1 MNENMERIAWGKT
14 KNIFECPGHANLVR
28 IESMPVLSKF
38 DGKTKEKLEGKD
50 IFATTTTCNV
60 FMLLNSRGLSTHF
73 IRQLDERTF
82 LAHLL
87 SMLPIEV
94 VARGRAEGSY
104 LPRNPGLAKGF
115 VFENIVIELFLK
127 DDANHD
133 PIMIWN
139 PLKRCFDLYQPKAPI
154 SPETYLGEYTLANEK
169 LKISVEE
176 AMKTLAELQKEIFL
190 ILEEAFKKQ
199 GITLIDMKC
208 EFGIDENGNIRIGD
222 VIDNDS
228 WRIELNGE
236 FLDKQVFRDAETMT
250 NSVEIKL
257 KENYAFVAQVTEHF
271 LVAT

>member
-1 MNENMERIAWGKT
+1 MNENMEKIGSGKT
-14 KNIFECPGHANLVR
+14 KDIFKCPGHANLVR
-28 IESMPVLSKF
+28 ILSKSILSKA
-38 DGKTKEKLEGKD
+38 DGEIKKELKGKD
-50 IFATTTTCNV
+50 AFATTTTCNV
-60 FMLLNSRGLSTHF
+60 FRLLNSRGLSTHF

-82 LAHLL
+82 LAYLL

-94 VARGRAEGSY
+94 VARRRAEGSY
-104 LPRNPGLAKGF
+104 LPRNPGVAKGF
-115 VFENIVIELFLK
+115 VFENIVIELYLK

-154 SPETYLGEYTLANEK
+154 SPETYLGEYYLDNER

-176 AMKTLAELQKEIFL
+176 VMKTLTELQKEIFL

-199 GITLIDMKC
+199 GITLIDMEC
-208 EFGIDENGNIRIGD
+208 EFGIDENGNIKLGD

-250 NSVEIKL
+250 SSVEIKL

-271 LVAT
+271 LETT